1 GTSPATTPAATAG
14 PLGHTAS
21 ADNPTPAPGGSQ
33 LPLRLDASGLR
44 VPGGTAPG
52 YSAARLLSTP
62 AAEAGPPGQRPPGPA
77 RRPAPLALTPQ
88 QLVPFSGLPVGRLG
102 AGYPPLIPEVPSYM
116 ALNTTRLTVGSW
128 HRVSKPDTELTCLA
142 CVEPPPPKPVQRP
155 GNHRA
160 AEVGSLVG
168 EFQWIIGS
176 CGVRYKM
183 VIPYS
188 AISLIKLCEVPDPT
202 GGLLDPASELAA
214 NSQLAFSVLSQA
226 LANPHA
232 VGELSIH
239 VYDLPT
245 YYFQAESG
253 EWQAIGDFS
262 EGLSASSTK
271 MHTISGPFGELFRQ
285 VRILVAT
292 SSRMK
297 AAIDPLLML
306 WLGNA
311 DDPYTAVA
319 GIPQNT
325 WTPCA
330 GVVTLHATKRADG

>member
-1 GTSPATTPAATAG
+1 M
-14 PLGHTAS
+14 
-21 ADNPTPAPGGSQ
+21 
-33 LPLRLDASGLR
+33 
-44 VPGGTAPG
+44 
-52 YSAARLLSTP
+52 
-62 AAEAGPPGQRPPGPA
+62 
-77 RRPAPLALTPQ
+77 PQ
-88 QLVPFSGLPVGRLG
+88 QAAAFAGLPVAVVSAGAGGRLAG
-102 AGYPPLIPEVPSYM
+102 GYPPLIPEAPSYM
-116 ALNTTRLTVGSW
+116 ALNATRLTVGSW

-183 VIPYS
+183 VLPYS
-188 AISLIKLCEVPDPT
+188 AISLIKLYEMPDPT
-202 GGLLDPASELAA
+202 AGLVDPASELAA

-226 LANPHA
+226 LANPLA

-262 EGLSASSTK
+262 EGLSASSSKT
-271 MHTISGPFGELFRQ
+271 HTISGPFGELFRQ

-292 SSRMK
+292 SSRLK

-325 WTPCA
+325 
-330 GVVTLHATKRADG
+330 